1 MGELLKRE
9 DQRVEDTWDLTSI
22 FESDEKWEEAY
33 KEVEDRL
40 SEADTF
46 REKGIQSSD
55 DLLEVLEAERDLG
68 VTLSQVYVLSLIH
81 ISEPTRREWLSRMPS
96 SA

>member
-68 VTLSQVYVLSLIH
+68 CLLYTSPSPRD
-81 ISEPTRREWLSRMPS
+81 ISGSRMPS